1 MHLNLAKWLL
11 APVRGQGSTRRATQH
26 FTNRLIFAAAWLWW
40 GDRRLGAVVGGS
52 MMIVILM
59 STSLGAFVP
68 LTLERLRIDP
78 ALATGPFVTT
88 SNDILGIL
96 IYLSLASWILG

>member
-1 MHLNLAKWLL
+1 MY
-11 APVRGQGSTRRATQH
+11 
-26 FTNRLIFAAAWLWW
+26 LIYTYPLMFHSKIETKVHVDPRVW
-40 GDRRLGAVVGGS
+40 RKPLGAERKAGTTTL
-52 MMIVILM
+52 IVILM

-88 SNDILGIL
+88 TNDILGIL
-96 IYLSLASWILG
+96 VYLTLASWLLVG